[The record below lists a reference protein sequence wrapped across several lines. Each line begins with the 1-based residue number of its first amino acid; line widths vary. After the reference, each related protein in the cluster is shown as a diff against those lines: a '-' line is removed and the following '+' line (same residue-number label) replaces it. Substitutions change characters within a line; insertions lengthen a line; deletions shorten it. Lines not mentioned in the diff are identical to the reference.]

1 MANFC
6 VISRILRKMYNFV
19 IWRNPEEDV
28 RWDARQIRDGYSSR
42 RGSNKIVKVNGD
54 GIVVCKKK
62 GTGQIKSDRSH
73 KNRKKRDRSDY
84 I

>member
-1 MANFC
+1 
-6 VISRILRKMYNFV
+6 MYNFV

-42 RGSNKIVKVNGD
+42 RGSNKMVKVNGD

-62 GTGQIKSDRSH
+62 GPVRLNLTDPIKTV
-73 KNRKKRDRSDY
+73 KKRDRSDY